1 MDLQEWFSPYD
12 STRRIGS
19 VINVSATEI
28 IVNLSKAG
36 SGEPSWS
43 FGNRIA
49 AGEVNEFVFIDVGE
63 TAILGRLVK
72 VWIEGGER
80 LSVDGLADKPTEN
93 HPIGLVQI
101 LVSLNPSNGRNY
113 KGIKQH
119 PRLGSQIYSAH
130 PCLVSL
136 LAEGKQDDLDNQI
149 HLPLASLP
157 HDDSV
162 TINVTPEKLFSRH
175 CAILGA
181 TGGGKSFSMAKIIE
195 EVQLAGGKALIID
208 PTGEYQNL
216 PCESYYVGE
225 HPLSNDNNRVIFP
238 HWKFTDSD
246 IRAFLRPSS
255 QSQSPKLDEAIRS
268 LKVYCTYQS
277 VPAHNMTFLPNGTV
291 NKTGCLKMP
300 FESAVASI
308 ASDEHL
314 RPWQFSNLA
323 AQIEN
328 ECIYPSANF
337 GKNPEKWG
345 DISPNDVGYCLN
357 LVSRIRAYSNNP
369 YLKWMIDPD
378 NNYKMIPDI
387 LEQFCC
393 TEKLGRVVRL
403 DLSEVTF
410 EANSR
415 EILVNAIGRK
425 LLSLARKGQINHKQP
440 LLVFIDEAHQFLNKN
455 VGEDTNRFELDAFGN
470 IAKEGRKYGLNTVIA
485 TQRPRDIP
493 EDVLSQ
499 IGTLIVHRLT
509 NQHDQEIVKKAV
521 GAIDQRSASFLPVLG
536 QGEALLLGVDFPF
549 PMTVKMKKPRN
560 EPTSESAGYSN
571 AWKRKEK
578 TITKSKIAEYLEIP
592 DDYLDEFNSLDI
604 EYFDDDGSSGD
615 MIYSHY
621 FEVPQETPQELLEA
635 MSWVKGQTI
644 SNIPTS
650 TLDDE
655 S

>member
-136 LAEGKQDDLDNQI
+136 LAEGKQDDLENQI

-162 TINVTPEKLFSRH
+162 AIHVTPEKLFSRH

-195 EVQLAGGKALIID
+195 EVHLAGGKALIID

-216 PCESYYVGE
+216 PCASYYVGE
-225 HPLSNDNNRVIFP
+225 HPLSNESNRVIFP

-268 LKVYCTYQS
+268 LKVYETYQS
-277 VPAHNMTFLPNGTV
+277 VPTHNMTFLPNGTV
-291 NKTGCLKMP
+291 QKTGCLKMP
-300 FESAVASI
+300 FESAVTSI

-314 RPWQFSNLA
+314 RSWKFSNLA
-323 AQIEN
+323 TQIEN

-345 DISPNDVGYCLN
+345 DVSPNDVGYCLN
-357 LVSRIRAYSNNP
+357 LASRIRAYSNNP

-378 NNYKMIPDI
+378 YKYQMIPDI
-387 LEQFCC
+387 LERFCG
-393 TEKLGRVVRL
+393 TGELGRVVRL

-425 LLSLARKGQINHKQP
+425 LLSLARKGQINHEQP
-440 LLVFIDEAHQFLNKN
+440 LLVFIDEAHQFLNKK
-455 VGEDTNRFELDAFGN
+455 VGEETNSFELDAFGN

-509 NQHDQEIVKKAV
+509 NQFDQDIVKKAV
-521 GAIDQRSASFLPVLG
+521 GAIDQRSAAFLPVLG

-549 PMTVKMKKPRN
+549 PMTVKMNKPQN
-560 EPTSESAGYSN
+560 EPTSKSAN
-571 AWKRKEK
+571 
-578 TITKSKIAEYLEIP
+578 
-592 DDYLDEFNSLDI
+592 F
-604 EYFDDDGSSGD
+604 SS
-615 MIYSHY
+615 
-621 FEVPQETPQELLEA
+621 
-635 MSWVKGQTI
+635 SWNK
-644 SNIPTS
+644 
-650 TLDDE
+650 
-655 S
+655 

>member
-1 MDLQEWFSPYD
+1 MLSREQKEMDLQEWFSPYD

-19 VINVSATEI
+19 VINVSATEV

-36 SGEPSWS
+36 SGEASWS

-136 LAEGKQDDLDNQI
+136 LAEGKQDDLENQI

-162 TINVTPEKLFSRH
+162 TIHVTPEKLFSRH

-225 HPLSNDNNRVIFP
+225 HPLSNDSNRVIFP

-268 LKVYCTYQS
+268 LKVYDTYQS

-291 NKTGCLKMP
+291 QKTGCLKMP
-300 FESAVASI
+300 FESAVTSI

-314 RPWQFSNLA
+314 RSWKFSNLA
-323 AQIEN
+323 TQIEN

-337 GKNPEKWG
+337 GKIPERWG
-345 DISPNDVGYCLN
+345 DVSPNDVGYCLN
-357 LVSRIRAYSNNP
+357 LASRIRAYSHNP

-378 NNYKMIPDI
+378 YKYQMIPDI
-387 LEQFCC
+387 LERFCG
-393 TEKLGRVVRL
+393 TEELGRVVRL

-425 LLSLARKGQINHKQP
+425 LLSLARKGQINHEQP
-440 LLVFIDEAHQFLNKN
+440 LLVFIDEAHQFLNKK
-455 VGEDTNRFELDAFGN
+455 VGEETNRFELDAFGN

-549 PMTVKMKKPRN
+549 PMTVKMKKPTN
-560 EPTSESAGYSN
+560 EPTSKSAN
-571 AWKRKEK
+571 
-578 TITKSKIAEYLEIP
+578 
-592 DDYLDEFNSLDI
+592 F
-604 EYFDDDGSSGD
+604 SS
-615 MIYSHY
+615 
-621 FEVPQETPQELLEA
+621 
-635 MSWVKGQTI
+635 SWQ
-644 SNIPTS
+644 
-650 TLDDE
+650 
-655 S
+655 